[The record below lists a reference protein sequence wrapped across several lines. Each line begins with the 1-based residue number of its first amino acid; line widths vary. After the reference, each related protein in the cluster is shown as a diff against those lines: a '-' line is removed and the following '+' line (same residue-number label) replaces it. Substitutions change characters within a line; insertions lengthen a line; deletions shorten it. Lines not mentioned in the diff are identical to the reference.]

1 MRSIFALVIGLIL
14 ISPTTRAWV
23 YPEHRDI
30 AVLAVLDL
38 DSARRATLNQL
49 WEMARVGHE
58 ERLPAFI
65 VIPHLP
71 EQPRYI
77 DWAAWPAIGG
87 DHSCSPSQMLE
98 TILYSDWIMD
108 VARITEHFK
117 RELASAR
124 DKSDRVNALRD
135 QDLSLQRADPQYATR
150 AGSNN
155 VHFLLPREHFLTDAE
170 EFILASL
177 VQGDE
182 INALGVYIWYHYRAL
197 AKMNRLRSEALSDA
211 QRSQLALAA
220 LADEAY
226 GLHFLE
232 DTYAAG
238 HVAGTWGSA
247 SLRKGTHDYYNEHGL
262 ETTTWGGEPVIL
274 MGDAYMRQQ
283 DGKFASRAVRHSL
296 EQLVDCYLGKE
307 PYVSHYFNPDHYDG
321 LELMTADTLNTCSN
335 TDLPGRTA
343 SRELVK
349 PLVEIIEMTPVPALK
364 AGEGELPRFR
374 TELGPFIGFAPFM
387 RGHGFSGGFAQSE
400 ENPGGVGSIGVNLRV
415 GLGLD
420 GVTSEAGDGLVFLD
434 VGITQDNASTNSFLN
449 DLGVEAAGSI
459 VSAIPARSSLST
471 RIRMPFWLLPG
482 DLILGGL
489 LIAPFSLETFTEMA
503 VVAGNGGLL
512 PWQAGLAT
520 PIGRLQL
527 ILGREVGVNF
537 YGLGTPDRV
546 FVNRGQGDDVQL
558 EILEFKSLQLE
569 FPILE
574 LRPFR
579 TFSIDQSSAA
589 MLQFYM
595 GWDIP
600 QSWTVIT
607 DPAFDPNLRSLFLL
621 GIRGVFDWRYY
632 F

>member
-1 MRSIFALVIGLIL
+1 MIHNIL
-14 ISPTTRAWV
+14 KTEWIMEVAEIT
-23 YPEHRDI
+23 
-30 AVLAVLDL
+30 
-38 DSARRATLNQL
+38 
-49 WEMARVGHE
+49 
-58 ERLPAFI
+58 ERL
-65 VIPHLP
+65 
-71 EQPRYI
+71 
-77 DWAAWPAIGG
+77 
-87 DHSCSPSQMLE
+87 
-98 TILYSDWIMD
+98 
-108 VARITEHFK
+108 K

-135 QDLSLQRADPQYATR
+135 QDLSLQRADPEYATR
-150 AGSNN
+150 AGANN
-155 VHFLLPREHFLTDAE
+155 VHFLLPRENYLTNTE
-170 EFILASL
+170 EFLLASL

-182 INALGVYIWYHYRAL
+182 INALGVYVWYHYRAL
-197 AKMNRLRSEALSDA
+197 AKVNRLRSETLTQEQAAS
-211 QRSQLALAA
+211 LALGA
-220 LADEAY
+220 LADEAF

-238 HVAGTWGSA
+238 HVAGTWGNA

-262 ETTTWGGEPVIL
+262 ETKTWSGTPVIL

-283 DGKFASRAVRHSL
+283 DAEFAAKAVRKSL
-296 EQLVDCYLGKE
+296 EQLIDCYEGAE
-307 PYVSHYFNPDHYDG
+307 PYASHYFNPDQFG
-321 LELMTADTLNTCSN
+321 GVNLMGPDTLNTCAN
-335 TDLPGRTA
+335 IDLPGRTA
-343 SRELVK
+343 SPELVD
-349 PLVEIIEMTPVPALK
+349 PFVAVIDMTPVPALK
-364 AGEGELPRFR
+364 PGEGELPRFR

-387 RGHGFSGGFAQSE
+387 RGHGFSGGFAQRE
-400 ENPGGVGSIGVNLRV
+400 DEPGGIGSIGVNLRV

-434 VGITQDNASTNSFLN
+434 VGITQDNASSNSFLN
-449 DLGVEAAGSI
+449 NLGVETAGSI
-459 VSAIPARSSLST
+459 VSAIPARSALST

-489 LIAPFSLETFTEMA
+489 LIAPFSLETFTQMA
-503 VVAGNGGLL
+503 VVAGNGGVL
-512 PWQAGLAT
+512 PWQAGIAT
-520 PIGRLQL
+520 PIGRLQF

-537 YGLGTPDRV
+537 YGTGTPDRV
-546 FVNRGQGDDVQL
+546 FVNGGEGENIDL

-607 DPAFDPNLRSLFLL
+607 DPSFNPQLRSLFLL
-621 GIRGVFDWRYY
+621 GVRGVFDWRYY